1 MPGVTFF
8 CISDTLVP
16 TTYLVDTT
24 LSNSSDSDQ
33 TVQAV
38 RLQMLND
45 VERRSLL
52 NAVIAITAVK
62 ERSVVSVSS
71 RKEQSKKE
79 KKEREIDPRFPN
91 AGVAW
96 NEADESLL
104 RDVLEDVPDD
114 EIGKHL
120 FWLAEKL
127 GRTPYSV
134 ACKVRQIKKLPAEWK
149 DQFRKISD
157 RIRSSGMSVSEY
169 LQRQGLLSPESGEE
183 NNPVSHNNNVA

>member
-1 MPGVTFF
+1 MKLTEE
-8 CISDTLVP
+8 SLNLVIDI
-16 TTYLVDTT
+16 LND
-24 LSNSSDSDQ
+24 LICEGK
-33 TVQAV
+33 
-38 RLQMLND
+38 MLND

-52 NAVIAITAVK
+52 NAVMAITAVK

-134 ACKVRQIKKLPAEWK
+134 ACKVRQRTI
-149 DQFRKISD
+149 F
-157 RIRSSGMSVSEY
+157 VSALLVILRNY
-169 LQRQGLLSPESGEE
+169 LQNGRINFVKSLTGSVVLECQSV
-183 NNPVSHNNNVA
+183 NIYNARDC